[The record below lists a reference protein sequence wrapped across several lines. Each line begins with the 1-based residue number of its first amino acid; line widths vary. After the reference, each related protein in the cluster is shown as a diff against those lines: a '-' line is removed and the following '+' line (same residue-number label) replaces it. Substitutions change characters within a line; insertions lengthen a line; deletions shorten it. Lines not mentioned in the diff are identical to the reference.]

1 MKKEA
6 LTLKNIQNSL
16 NIQILFFKNNS
27 LLKAWISAARIRTLP
42 LSVSGILIGSSYAYF
57 SDKFV
62 FSVFLISI
70 LTTISYQL
78 LSNFAN
84 DYGDGVKGTDDNRTG
99 PKRTVQ
105 SGLISRFLMKR
116 VIIILSIIS
125 SFLTLMLIILAFG
138 LKSFYVLI
146 FAALGG
152 LAIFS
157 AIKYTVGKFAY
168 GYFGLGDFFVFVFF
182 GLVSVLGSNF
192 LFDSI
197 LELKLLYPSIALG
210 LLSVGVL
217 NLNNMRD
224 LQNDAKCGKKTLAV
238 LLGAQKAKFYH
249 VFIIGSALVLMCV
262 FQYDLNISSKYLNTL
277 FILNT
282 LGLFIHLILVFKVS
296 EPLGFDKYLKVLALH
311 AFIFSLLTSFFF
323 FKTIV

>member
-1 MKKEA
+1 MKN
-6 LTLKNIQNSL
+6 T
-16 NIQILFFKNNS
+16 S

-57 SDKFV
+57 SEKFI
-62 FSVFLISI
+62 FSVFFITI

-84 DYGDGVKGTDDNRTG
+84 DYGDGVKGTDDNRIG

-105 SGLISRFLMKR
+105 SGLISLVLMKKG
-116 VIIILSIIS
+116 VVVLSLIA
-125 SFLTLMLIILAFG
+125 SFLTLTLIILAFG
-138 LKSFYVLI
+138 LNSFYVLI

-168 GYFGLGDFFVFVFF
+168 GYFGLGDLFVFIFF
-182 GLVSVLGSNF
+182 GLISVLGSNF
-192 LFDSI
+192 LFDSV
-197 LELKLLYPSIALG
+197 LEFKLLSPSIVLG

-224 LQNDAKCGKKTLAV
+224 IQNDAECGKKTLAV
-238 LLGAQKAKFYH
+238 VLGSQKAKLYH
-249 VFIIGSALVLMCV
+249 LFITSFALLLICH
-262 FQYDLNISSKYLNTL
+262 FQYELNISSNSLNFFL
-277 FILNT
+277 IINS
-282 LGLFIHLILVFKVS
+282 LGLVFHMAKAHKVS
-296 EPLGFDKYLKVLALH
+296 SPKEYDKYLKVLALH
-311 AFIFSLLTSFFF
+311 AFLFSVLISLYF
-323 FKTIV
+323 FKIVI

>member
-1 MKKEA
+1 
-6 LTLKNIQNSL
+6 LFLKNT
-16 NIQILFFKNNS
+16 S

-57 SDKFV
+57 SEKFR
-62 FSVFLISI
+62 FSVFFIAI

-84 DYGDGVKGTDDNRTG
+84 DYGDGVKGTDDNRVG

-105 SGLISRFLMKR
+105 TGLISRVLMKKG
-116 VIIILSIIS
+116 IIVLSLTS
-125 SFLTLMLIILAFG
+125 SFLTLALIVLAFG
-138 LKSFYVLI
+138 LNSFYVLI

-168 GYFGLGDFFVFVFF
+168 GYFGLGDLFVFLFF
-182 GLVSVLGSNF
+182 GLISVLGSNF
-192 LFDSI
+192 LFGSV
-197 LELKLLYPSIALG
+197 LEFKLLSPSIVLG

-224 LQNDAKCGKKTLAV
+224 IQNDADCGKKTLAV
-238 LLGAQKAKFYH
+238 VLGAQKAKFYH
-249 VFIIGSALVLMCV
+249 LFIISFALVLISH
-262 FQYDLNISSKYLNTL
+262 FQYELNISSNYLNFFL
-277 FILNT
+277 IINS
-282 LGLFIHLILVFKVS
+282 LGLFVHLFKVNNVS
-296 EPLGFDKYLKVLALH
+296 NPKEYDKYLKVLALH
-311 AFIFSLLTSFFF
+311 AFLFSVLISFYF
-323 FKTIV
+323 FKILV

>member
-1 MKKEA
+1 MKN
-6 LTLKNIQNSL
+6 T
-16 NIQILFFKNNS
+16 S

-57 SDKFV
+57 SEKFT
-62 FSVFLISI
+62 FSVFFIAI

-84 DYGDGVKGTDDNRTG
+84 DYGDGVKGTDDNRIG

-105 SGLISRFLMKR
+105 SGLISRVLMKKGL
-116 VIIILSIIS
+116 VVLSLIS
-125 SFLTLMLIILAFG
+125 SFLTLTLIILAFG
-138 LKSFYVLI
+138 LSSFYVLI

-168 GYFGLGDFFVFVFF
+168 GYFGLGDLFVFIFF
-182 GLVSVLGSNF
+182 GLISVLGSNF
-192 LFDSI
+192 LFDSV
-197 LELKLLYPSIALG
+197 LEFKLLSPSIVLG

-224 LQNDAKCGKKTLAV
+224 IQNDAECGKKTLAV
-238 LLGAQKAKFYH
+238 VLGTQKAKLYH
-249 VFIIGSALVLMCV
+249 LFITSFALLLICH
-262 FQYDLNISSKYLNTL
+262 FQYELNISSNFLNFFL
-277 FILNT
+277 IINS
-282 LGLFIHLILVFKVS
+282 LGLVFHIVKIHKVS
-296 EPLGFDKYLKVLALH
+296 SPKEYDKYLKVLALH
-311 AFIFSLLTSFFF
+311 AFLFSVLISLYF
-323 FKTIV
+323 FKIVI

>member
-1 MKKEA
+1 MF
-6 LTLKNIQNSL
+6 LKNT
-16 NIQILFFKNNS
+16 S

-57 SDKFV
+57 SEKFR
-62 FSVFLISI
+62 FSVFFIAI

-84 DYGDGVKGTDDNRTG
+84 DYGDGVKGTDDNRIG

-105 SGLISRFLMKR
+105 TGLISRVLMKKGMI
-116 VIIILSIIS
+116 VLSLTS
-125 SFLTLMLIILAFG
+125 SFLTLALIVLAFG
-138 LKSFYVLI
+138 LNSFYVLI

-168 GYFGLGDFFVFVFF
+168 GYFGLGDLFVFLFF
-182 GLVSVLGSNF
+182 GLISVLGSNF
-192 LFDSI
+192 LFGSV
-197 LELKLLYPSIALG
+197 LEFKLLSPSIALG

-224 LQNDAKCGKKTLAV
+224 IQNDADCGKKTLAV
-238 LLGAQKAKFYH
+238 VLGAQKAKFYH
-249 VFIIGSALVLMCV
+249 LFIISFALVLISH
-262 FQYDLNISSKYLNTL
+262 FQYELNISSNYLNFFL
-277 FILNT
+277 IINS
-282 LGLFIHLILVFKVS
+282 LGLFVHLFKVNNVS
-296 EPLGFDKYLKVLALH
+296 NPKEYDKYLKFLALH
-311 AFIFSLLTSFFF
+311 AFLFSVLISFYF
-323 FKTIV
+323 FKIVV

>member
-1 MKKEA
+1 MKN
-6 LTLKNIQNSL
+6 T
-16 NIQILFFKNNS
+16 S

-57 SDKFV
+57 SEKFI
-62 FSVFLISI
+62 FSVFFIAI

-84 DYGDGVKGTDDNRTG
+84 DYGDGVKGTDDNRIG

-105 SGLISRFLMKR
+105 SGLISRVLMKKGL
-116 VIIILSIIS
+116 VVLSLIS
-125 SFLTLMLIILAFG
+125 SFLTLTLIILAFG
-138 LKSFYVLI
+138 LNSFYVLI

-168 GYFGLGDFFVFVFF
+168 GYFGLGDLFVFIFF
-182 GLVSVLGSNF
+182 GLISVLGSNF
-192 LFDSI
+192 LFDSV
-197 LELKLLYPSIALG
+197 LEFKLLSPSIVLG

-224 LQNDAKCGKKTLAV
+224 IQNDAECGKKTLAV
-238 LLGAQKAKFYH
+238 VLGTQKAKLYH
-249 VFIIGSALVLMCV
+249 LFITSFALLLICH
-262 FQYDLNISSKYLNTL
+262 FQYELNISSNFLNFFL
-277 FILNT
+277 IINS
-282 LGLFIHLILVFKVS
+282 LGLVFHIVKIHKVS
-296 EPLGFDKYLKVLALH
+296 SPKEYDKYLKVLALH
-311 AFIFSLLTSFFF
+311 AFLFSVLISLYF
-323 FKTIV
+323 FKIVI